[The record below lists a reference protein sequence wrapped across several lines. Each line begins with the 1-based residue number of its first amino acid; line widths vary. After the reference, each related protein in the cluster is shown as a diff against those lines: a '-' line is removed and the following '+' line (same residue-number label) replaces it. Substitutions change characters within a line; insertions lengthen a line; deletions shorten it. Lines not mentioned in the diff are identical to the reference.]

1 MSAIEEL
8 KAGIMID
15 ATGESEEPNTTESEP
30 ISIDLSSPVEESSQ
44 NEPLQVNLSSLNTAK
59 KPKTV
64 VKPNYNKVAAAATN
78 SAPVDTS
85 AREAVNIKDIAPK
98 LEDDDVDDSKSY
110 EEAALKSINVDL
122 NVDDPNSMFRQ
133 YVDEKEAEA
142 KEWIAEQQEK
152 ERARQEEEELDREM
166 EEEDDIMSENNGS
179 LVQDLKESAVNISNI
194 VIEEDEDISSLIDDD
209 EEIEDEED
217 DLKEDLVEA
226 EVEPVAKTKEEK
238 PKAVTVSSDEFDV
251 DLSDNQGSYTEEIE
265 EEDSVTP
272 QNDTKEVLNHLKKLA
287 TEKLKPVA
295 KTLDISSYTVVKKPV
310 TNITNLFEESK
321 ARVCKWVLPSQESVV
336 FMKEFSG
343 AELEKLRQYSQ
354 TTSSVNA
361 LNRRYHLI
369 YDHIVSAKPD
379 SFEAW
384 LKSTPFEDV
393 DHLFFAIYIASF
405 KGANYLPEDCINQD
419 CNETF
424 LTDDIDVM
432 NMVEFSDDANKKKF
446 LDLYKSEANPGAG
459 KGLYV
464 TERVPISSNIAI
476 TFRQPSIY
484 NMFEIASLS
493 DSTTEKYASILQFI
507 PYIDT
512 IYKIDTENE
521 QLIPITYKMY
531 PENPQ
536 KTVRSKIQKYNNIFN
551 TLSVDEFNVI
561 KAYVSELES
570 KDIGIK
576 YVYPA
581 VSCPKCGTVTE
592 KQDTTAEEL
601 VFTRYQLAALVNTSL
616 N

>member
-64 VKPNYNKVAAAATN
+64 VKPNYNKVAAAAIN

-85 AREAVNIKDIAPK
+85 TREAVNIKDIAPK
-98 LEDDDVDDSKSY
+98 SEDDDVDDSKSY

-217 DLKEDLVEA
+217 DLKEDLVE
-226 EVEPVAKTKEEK
+226 VEPTVKTKEEK
-238 PKAVTVSSDEFDV
+238 PKAVTLSSDEFDV

-354 TTSSVNA
+354 TNSSVNA

-432 NMVEFSDDANKKKF
+432 NMVEFTDDANKKKF
-446 LDLYKSEANPGAG
+446 LDLYKSEANPTAG

-464 TERVPISSNIAI
+464 TERVPISNNIAI

-512 IYKIDTENE
+512 IYKIDTENQ

-561 KAYVSELES
+561 KAYVSGLES
-570 KDIGIK
+570 KDTDIK
-576 YVYPA
+576 YVYPS

>member
-8 KAGIMID
+8 KAGIVID

-64 VKPNYNKVAAAATN
+64 VKPNYNKVVAAATN

-98 LEDDDVDDSKSY
+98 SEDDDVDDSKSY

-152 ERARQEEEELDREM
+152 ERARQEEEELEKEM
-166 EEEDDIMSENNGS
+166 EEDEEVMLENNGS
-179 LVQDLKESAVNISNI
+179 LVQDLKESAVNTSNI
-194 VIEEDEDISSLIDDD
+194 VIEEDEDISSLIDEDIEDDD
-209 EEIEDEED
+209 EEDIVEKVNAEE
-217 DLKEDLVEA
+217 KISS
-226 EVEPVAKTKEEK
+226 PVKEEK
-238 PKAVTVSSDEFDV
+238 PISVTVSSDEFDI
-251 DLSDNQGSYTEEIE
+251 DLSDNQGSYTDEIE
-265 EEDSVTP
+265 EEEDTTTP
-272 QNDTKEVLNHLKKLA
+272 TDDTEEVLNHLKKLA
-287 TEKLKPVA
+287 TERLKPIA
-295 KTLDISSYTVVKKPV
+295 KNLDISSFTVVKKPV

-354 TTSSVNA
+354 TKSSVNA

-405 KGANYLPEDCINQD
+405 KGANYLPEDCINKE
-419 CNETF
+419 CKETF
-424 LTDDIDVM
+424 LTEDIDVM
-432 NMVEFSDDANKKKF
+432 NMVEFSNDVNKKKF
-446 LDLYKSEANPGAG
+446 LDLYKSEANPTAG

-464 TERVPISSNIAI
+464 TERVPISNNIAI

-484 NMFEIASLS
+484 NIFEIASLP
-493 DSTTEKYASILQFI
+493 DNATEKYASILQFI

-512 IYKIDTENE
+512 IYKIDMVNH

-531 PENPQ
+531 PENAQ
-536 KTVRSKIQKYNNIFN
+536 KTIRSKVQKYNNIFN

-561 KAYVSELES
+561 KAYVSGLES
-570 KDIGIK
+570 KDIGIN

-581 VSCPKCGTVTE
+581 VECPKCGTLTD
-592 KQDTTAEEL
+592 KQNTTAEEL